1 MEKLIRSFGDV
12 KEAARS
18 VGDAADTKQ
27 LVKAIKDVEA
37 AINGAARRKDTADQK
52 RRNEHQIE
60 MREMGIEERR
70 ALSLGETERAQIALT
85 TAAEKTAAADKRR
98 LTAQI
103 NKDASDERIRN
114 AEQIE
119 PRKLREQTTREQNLP
134 TLIQHRQD
142 LHDTLSQRL
151 ALEQQEAVTA
161 AKNAETAISRIQ
173 SQERVARLR
182 AETQQSLAA
191 SRTRKALLQGA
202 MRELNVVTRL
212 GSNLIQ
218 RTWSFG
224 LSSLG
229 RVQNA
234 VFGSLRDGW
243 RRMLRGREQDA
254 DTSTGRLKGIFS
266 RFNNDANVQGQG
278 ILSRLT
284 AGRIAGIGALLGGG
298 ALGGQILSK
307 GIERFQTIQDSTQS
321 LTLFLQDG
329 AKAKTLLEGILEVV
343 KGTPFALDQFAEA
356 GKNLVAFG
364 IGAEKVPTILRAI
377 GEAAAA
383 SGGGADRVQSVVDA
397 LGAAAS
403 QGKITGETLMRL
415 GQQGIPALQILAN
428 QAGVTTIEM
437 QKMVSRGA
445 VPAKE
450 GIDQLAQGILNGT
463 TGINGATQKFAGTMK
478 SLGNTLSGARS
489 NFRAAEGR
497 LGAAI
502 ITPLAPTFIF
512 ILNKGV
518 AAMDALG
525 KAYTKTAGSI
535 IAAIKYIRDRI
546 KFDLKVLFDNPVL
559 KAAVAPLI
567 FTLAALR
574 AGIRATFNQRTLGGV
589 YSVGN
594 AINRVAIFLY
604 DNVSKIVPLLNKFT
618 EGLLKLTRNVQARG
632 LSALLDPLKK
642 IRENLKGLAKGA
654 GDAVLPVLGLTAG
667 LTATGAI
674 LSQLQRGN
682 AGGAVLAGLTFG
694 FVALYRS
701 NENFR
706 KGIEATIDR
715 VKQLG
720 REVVAGFKGESVAG
734 GFVTS
739 FAAVLGQTGQSLFQA
754 GRALMHSVTA
764 LFRGDTTEAQAAADN
779 FKHFLLQAFGGIRDF
794 IGTTFSNLFANVDV
808 ESIVRTAHDLLLTV
822 GEAIGRVAGSK
833 EFAIAVA
840 AAIGSLAFVAVSLV
854 EGIIRGLADSDIGDL
869 LARTLGRLIGN
880 GMEHLSDF
888 IPKVLGID
896 GDGPIIGRLIEGLV
910 VAGPRLAVA
919 LGHVLVSAITEGFKF
934 TFGSITGFLSTAGIG
949 LAALIIKGV
958 ITPLR
963 AIKGIDPNELSRK
976 TGLGGFREN
985 LKNAGRDLQ
994 IQGRRTA
1001 SLQAPQLSNP
1011 NDAPIFVGDPKLVR
1025 QSFLDYEEKLNALTK
1040 EMVPRV
1046 SRILTKVSDALHKA
1060 SVSAAKNAA
1069 PVFDLGVKVQTKGLD
1084 AAQGAERAVDR
1095 TFGRLAR
1102 SVTDAGLAI
1111 DVAAETTGRK
1121 LAKSKLGDRI
1131 ADFGKRISNSSA
1143 AAAPSSG
1150 FLRNMRDSLRDAAQT
1165 IDIGGRLAVD
1175 SLRTTGSRLVAA
1187 ASTGASN
1194 LRTGLGFVARS
1205 ATVEAAAAAQRISR
1219 AFQRVRQSI
1228 SGNAS
1233 NLGAGAGA
1241 TVTPATGI
1249 FSTIGASIKS
1259 GAESIAIRSVL
1270 AADKIR
1276 SGAETIAIR
1285 SLLVA
1290 DKVKDAGEVAA
1301 RAVQGAAAK
1310 LRNAVPVI
1318 GNAIK
1323 SGAAAGGANL
1333 AAGFRFLGESIVDG
1347 AAFVGTKVTKAVE
1360 ATGRVAVT
1368 AARGLGTNLA
1378 DAVGFAGV
1386 TSQGQAVAEKVART
1400 FEVGRS
1406 AIGVAARATGQAIQS
1421 AGAVVVKAT
1430 ATVADRLQNSEV
1442 GQRIAGA
1449 VGGGLEKAQAA
1460 VTTGFGKVQSA
1471 ITRGGALLRSGG
1483 ATLGN
1488 VVAPGLERMSVAF
1501 GHASNEARFWYGK
1514 TKEAFG
1520 KVTQVAGQAF
1530 PYIIAGIAGI
1540 ADGFNRLGSDGAG
1553 SKILGLIEIIGGVAG
1568 EFETV
1573 STAASEAGIAI
1584 GGAFG
1589 PVGIAIAAATAVLGF
1604 FLSKTG
1610 DATEQMDAV
1619 TQKAQENA
1627 KSLGTT
1633 YRSLQDQFK
1642 GDSSKLAAGVLSDF
1656 VERVRSGDEEAK
1668 KLADRLATTGS
1679 TFNDFADGVVS
1690 GGAKF
1695 DKVINQFDRVGKGV
1709 DAVKGRIETS
1719 LLDLTKTPGLTGKS
1733 DLIAGFL
1740 EPALRALDD
1749 PRIAKTAEFTRLIN
1763 ELNAAISEGDPQKVG
1778 QVLRSITSELEHQRA
1793 EAGEGRVQAEETR
1806 KEYERI
1812 NGTLNDQTQAIVN
1825 NNILEAQRKTNAEK
1839 VADAYSKQKN
1849 FINDIT
1855 NILSGA
1861 RQNPLTEFQTNLDS
1875 LVVSARGASENLKDL
1890 FGKDLSGDAFKQG
1903 TFNQLVDPIR
1913 SSIDTALS
1921 SAIAASG
1928 GDAGTFDG
1936 LAKSVRD
1943 KLAQSLVTEG
1953 GLTKEQAEA
1962 FVKQFFDPTLPAAR
1976 ELVGKGL
1983 SSLIASEIAKQG
1995 APQIK
2000 VDLAIPNDKQDD
2012 FSNAIRTFI
2021 ADPTN
2026 QPNLEVL
2033 LKDDKAKEAIK
2044 AFQEDPTHNILNLIV
2059 GLLHADGVERTINEL
2074 TEPGGNPRAVPLTP
2088 TITFQDIE
2096 TQLARLQ
2103 RDRATTLQL
2112 NGDTTVIDDQIK
2124 WLQATKLNLETSLV
2138 HKPGTKF
2145 LWWDWKKIDGS
2156 APGGE
2161 AITDPATVPVSADIS
2176 NFVTQIAT
2184 ELSKPH
2190 KLNVTADLHV
2200 RVDNID
2206 RSLRD
2211 QIKTSFPNWQWFN
2224 GAAEGRIVTRDQI
2237 IRVGEENKP
2246 EVILPL
2252 TKPDRMRHLIR
2263 ETGIDEFVMK
2273 HMVSSTSS
2281 TEIDEYQKRY
2291 KFRGYRDGG
2300 MIGRPPIVGQF
2311 KGWEFLTKPLLQFI
2325 AHIGVAAPDGP
2336 SPTTTGVP
2344 GTGISFLKGDTG
2356 ADGAPGAGISW
2367 LKQKVVGALAS
2378 WITEA
2383 ISITGVPASWFTGLV
2398 TIAKRESG
2406 GNPKAI
2412 NLWDSNA
2419 KAGHPSK
2426 GLMQTIDGTFNH
2438 YSLPGHKDIYN
2449 PVDNA
2454 IAAIR
2459 YILAR
2464 YKDIRNVQQAD
2475 PTKRPKGYDN
2485 GGLILR
2491 DQLIRVG
2498 ERDKPEL
2505 ILPLTKPKRMIQL
2518 IREHGIDRFV
2528 ERHHIRGYADGG
2540 FIPGKLKRKY
2550 EVPKIP
2556 APKKRIPGK
2565 LRPPSGGPDVSEF
2578 DVSHW
2583 DPADPTDLAD
2593 RNRVGEFAD
2602 RGMGR
2607 RIRIARERTE
2617 RHIIDLISNATLGH
2631 LRFRGPFP
2639 AAANVART
2647 TPLDAIQS
2655 VKDQTSVGKSPLAA
2669 LRRAGTY
2676 EVAAVMTQMF
2686 GAALGN
2692 GTKDSRDVAGSIGV
2706 ASRVMADRISG
2717 IGGRAL
2723 GELLRLQARLLASV
2737 ATVRVGGDGRL
2748 GRVVPWE
2755 QLDPLLARQVP
2766 KFAQGGVILRDQL
2779 IRVGEENKPELIL
2792 PLTKPQRMIQLIR
2805 EHSIDKFVERH
2816 NIRGFATGGLVG
2828 GPAPTGRLPK
2838 VRKRKYDPNEQYVPG
2853 RREVL
2858 TDQWKA
2864 DTATTKIMLGDIA
2877 NTVAP
2882 LITAPTAT
2890 PITRAL
2896 RDILVNSVSERGL
2909 IKRGL
2914 DWHHFLF
2921 GYEGPSASLRRIV
2934 ARTAADVASGFGS
2947 AVKDAKGDLRQR
2959 LMGIGAVVDTARKG
2973 FGEAWAEYGYPITNT
2988 LTRVAATAE
2997 PSEGPAWSPGKRTIE
3012 SGALV
3017 GEINKRWAFFQPQIA
3032 GQNPGYRVRDDI
3044 PSVRDLAK
3052 FFGGIGGG
3060 GVVKGH
3066 EFGGVVT
3073 RDQIIRIAERNQP
3086 ELVLPLTKPDR
3097 MWSLIQD
3104 TGIDRFV
3111 ADRIAGLDGRD
3122 KLDLSVAVD
3131 QAKKQSLSSGDS
3143 SGTAGTV
3150 QQITYAPVT
3159 NIHTNVV
3166 DPASAAAYL
3175 RAENERLFKKL
3186 VSL

>member
-604 DNVSKIVPLLNKFT
+604 DNVSKIVPLINKFT
-618 EGLLKLTRNVQARG
+618 DGLLKLTRNVQARG

-642 IRENLKGLAKGA
+642 IRENLKGLAKSA

-674 LSQLQRGN
+674 LSQLKRGN

-694 FVALYRS
+694 FIALYRS

-706 KGIEATIDR
+706 KGIQGTIDR

-754 GRALMHSVTA
+754 GRSLIHSVTA
-764 LFRGDTTEAQAAADN
+764 LFRGDTTEAQTAAEN

-794 IGTTFSNLFANVDV
+794 IGTTFANLFANVDV
-808 ESIVRTAHDLLLTV
+808 ASIIRTAHDLLVTV
-822 GEAIGRVAGSK
+822 GDAIGKVVGSK
-833 EFAIAVA
+833 EFAIAVG
-840 AAIGSLAFVAVSLV
+840 AAIGSLVFVAEGLI
-854 EGIIRGLADSDIGDL
+854 EGIIRGFADSDIGNL
-869 LARTLGRLIGN
+869 LARALGGLIGN
-880 GMEHLSDF
+880 GMTHLSEF

-919 LGHVLVSAITEGFKF
+919 LGHILIGAITAGFKF
-934 TFGSITGFLSTAGIG
+934 AFGSITGFLSTAGIG
-949 LAALIIKGV
+949 LAALILKGV

-963 AIKGIDPNELSRK
+963 GIKGLDPNELSRK
-976 TGLGGFREN
+976 TGLRGFQEN
-985 LKNAGRDLQ
+985 LKNAGRDISLA
-994 IQGRRTA
+994 GRRTA

-1011 NDAPIFVGDPKLVR
+1011 NDAPIFVGDPKLVQR
-1025 QSFLDYEEKLNALTK
+1025 SFQDYEEKLNKLTK
-1040 EMVPRV
+1040 ESVPRI
-1046 SRILTKVSDALHKA
+1046 SRILTKFADATHKA
-1060 SVSAAKNAA
+1060 SVAAASKAA
-1069 PVFDLGVKVQTKGLD
+1069 PTFDLGVKVQTKGLD
-1084 AAQGAERAVDR
+1084 AALGAERAVDR

-1102 SVTDAGLAI
+1102 TVTDAGLAI
-1111 DVAAETTGRK
+1111 DVAAETTGKK
-1121 LAKSKLGDRI
+1121 LAGSKLGERI

-1150 FLRNMRDSLRDAAQT
+1150 FLRNMRDSLANAAQT

-1175 SLRTTGSRLVAA
+1175 SLRTTGSKLAA
-1187 ASTGASN
+1187 AAATGASN
-1194 LRTGLGFVARS
+1194 LRAGLGFIGRS
-1205 ATVEAAAAAQRISR
+1205 AVVEAAAAGQRITR
-1219 AFQRVRQSI
+1219 AFQSLRRAI
-1228 SGNAS
+1228 SGGAS
-1233 NLGAGAGA
+1233 TLGTGAA
-1241 TVTPATGI
+1241 VAAPTSGI

-1259 GAESIAIRSVL
+1259 GAETIAIRAVL

-1290 DKVKDAGEVAA
+1290 DKIKSAGVAA
-1301 RAVQGAAAK
+1301 GRAVQGAATS
-1310 LRNAVPVI
+1310 LRDAVPKI

-1323 SGAAAGGANL
+1323 SGAVTGAANL
-1333 AAGFRFLGESIVDG
+1333 TAGFRFLGQSIADG
-1347 AAFVGTKVTKAVE
+1347 AAFVGVNVTKAVT

-1378 DAVGFAGV
+1378 NAIGFAG
-1386 TSQGQAVAEKVART
+1386 TTPQGQAVAAKVARS

-1406 AIGVAARATGQAIQS
+1406 AIGVAARATGAAIQS
-1421 AGAVVVKAT
+1421 AGSVVARAT
-1430 ATVADRLQNSEV
+1430 ATVATRLQNSEV

-1449 VGGGLEKAQAA
+1449 VGSGLERARTAT
-1460 VTTGFGKVQSA
+1460 TTGFGKIQAAISA
-1471 ITRGGALLRSGG
+1471 GGLLLREGG
-1483 ATLGN
+1483 RAIGD
-1488 VVAPGLERMSVAF
+1488 VVAPGLERMSQSLTR
-1501 GHASNEARFWYGK
+1501 ASDGVRRWYGNV
-1514 TKEAFG
+1514 KETYG
-1520 KVTQVAGQAF
+1520 KVVSVSAQVF
-1530 PYIIAGIAGI
+1530 PMVIAGIAGL

-1553 SKILGLIEIIGGVAG
+1553 SKILGLIEIIGDVSVVLA
-1568 EFETV
+1568 TV
-1573 STAASEAGIAI
+1573 RTAASEAGIAI

-1604 FLSKTG
+1604 FISRAGDSKKSVEGIAGAAERANESVAHFAQVFRGAVDAAAGDRVVETRKAFEGLLTQLREGDPLVKKLAATLG
-1610 DATEQMDAV
+1610 DAGFGLDDFASAAVNGGENLDHLVGKFDDIVAASQNAADTLRNNDLPGLLRGQTSSQATVEQQQTAIRRTQEFVTTLTSQLNDPSIKRTTALESALSRINTAIGELDDAAAAKAV
-1619 TQKAQENA
+1619 ADLIAELDAQGGSAAEVAAQIRQANDERSRALPLERQLTTLAQENRQHEEDRTTQA
-1627 KSLGTT
+1627 ERTAAQYDRQKS
-1633 YRSLQDQFK
+1633 RLQEISALLISATETPQQRQRKALDSGVLESKSVGEQLSGDQFK
-1642 GDSSKLAAGVLSDF
+1642 NIDILSSLNVNATGTDAAAVRRVTESLRQPFSDALTNAAKEAGNNPVAFELLAESARTQFVDALVAGGLPKAKAEEVINSIFNPLRLVAQEQAPKLGLQDALTAAFSGPNAPVIDLKATFAGPNGKVLDTDGSRKLQAFLNDPTDVKNIQAV
-1656 VERVRSGDEEAK
+1656 VELPGAQAAIEKFLASAQTTDDKITLATELTKLSG
-1668 KLADRLATTGS
+1668 ADRLYLDETT
-1679 TFNDFADGVVS
+1679 AP
-1690 GGAKF
+1690 
-1695 DKVINQFDRVGKGV
+1695 
-1709 DAVKGRIETS
+1709 
-1719 LLDLTKTPGLTGKS
+1719 KT
-1733 DLIAGFL
+1733 I
-1740 EPALRALDD
+1740 
-1749 PRIAKTAEFTRLIN
+1749 
-1763 ELNAAISEGDPQKVG
+1763 
-1778 QVLRSITSELEHQRA
+1778 
-1793 EAGEGRVQAEETR
+1793 
-1806 KEYERI
+1806 
-1812 NGTLNDQTQAIVN
+1812 
-1825 NNILEAQRKTNAEK
+1825 
-1839 VADAYSKQKN
+1839 
-1849 FINDIT
+1849 
-1855 NILSGA
+1855 
-1861 RQNPLTEFQTNLDS
+1861 PLTLAVQP
-1875 LVVSARGASENLKDL
+1875 G
-1890 FGKDLSGDAFKQG
+1890 
-1903 TFNQLVDPIR
+1903 
-1913 SSIDTALS
+1913 SIADTAL
-1921 SAIAASG
+1921 
-1928 GDAGTFDG
+1928 
-1936 LAKSVRD
+1936 K
-1943 KLAQSLVTEG
+1943 
-1953 GLTKEQAEA
+1953 
-1962 FVKQFFDPTLPAAR
+1962 
-1976 ELVGKGL
+1976 
-1983 SSLIASEIAKQG
+1983 
-1995 APQIK
+1995 
-2000 VDLAIPNDKQDD
+2000 
-2012 FSNAIRTFI
+2012 
-2021 ADPTN
+2021 
-2026 QPNLEVL
+2026 
-2033 LKDDKAKEAIK
+2033 
-2044 AFQEDPTHNILNLIV
+2044 
-2059 GLLHADGVERTINEL
+2059 
-2074 TEPGGNPRAVPLTP
+2074 
-2088 TITFQDIE
+2088 ITD
-2096 TQLARLQ
+2096 LQ
-2103 RDRATTLQL
+2103 RDRALVL
-2112 NGDTTVIDDQIK
+2112 RMGGDTTVIDDQIK

-2206 RSLRD
+2206 QSLRD

-2252 TKPDRMRHLIR
+2252 TKPARMKQLIR
-2263 ETGIDEFVMK
+2263 ETGVDQFVMK

-2367 LKQKVVGALAS
+2367 LKSKVVGALAS

-2540 FIPGKLKRKY
+2540 LIGVARRKKKKNDVVTYPGWDNGDPDDIIDLR
-2550 EVPKIP
+2550 P
-2556 APKKRIPGK
+2556 APKRGPERDHSLAATIAATRRVRWENAGRAVLNGIIPVAAPAINN
-2565 LRPPSGGPDVSEF
+2565 PPPFTNAVSELRATPLAPFRAIITQVPTPVGPSTPAAQYRILFF
-2578 DVSHW
+2578 DV
-2583 DPADPTDLAD
+2583 
-2593 RNRVGEFAD
+2593 
-2602 RGMGR
+2602 
-2607 RIRIARERTE
+2607 ARK
-2617 RHIIDLISNATLGH
+2617 
-2631 LRFRGPFP
+2631 
-2639 AAANVART
+2639 AAAAAGAAFAVGKGVPNR
-2647 TPLDAIQS
+2647 DAIVRSQ
-2655 VKDQTSVGKSPLAA
+2655 
-2669 LRRAGTY
+2669 
-2676 EVAAVMTQMF
+2676 VAAVQPPGSRKELEVK
-2686 GAALGN
+2686 GAG
-2692 GTKDSRDVAGSIGV
+2692 R
-2706 ASRVMADRISG
+2706 ASRWAW
-2717 IGGRAL
+2717 
-2723 GELLRLQARLLASV
+2723 ARLADLVEIMVNIARDANRTGQPVPQRMPFTAVEPILAQINP
-2737 ATVRVGGDGRL
+2737 T
-2748 GRVVPWE
+2748 
-2755 QLDPLLARQVP
+2755 Q
-2766 KFAQGGVILRDQL
+2766 FANGGVI
-2779 IRVGEENKPELIL
+2779 
-2792 PLTKPQRMIQLIR
+2792 
-2805 EHSIDKFVERH
+2805 
-2816 NIRGFATGGLVG
+2816 
-2828 GPAPTGRLPK
+2828 
-2838 VRKRKYDPNEQYVPG
+2838 
-2853 RREVL
+2853 
-2858 TDQWKA
+2858 
-2864 DTATTKIMLGDIA
+2864 
-2877 NTVAP
+2877 
-2882 LITAPTAT
+2882 
-2890 PITRAL
+2890 
-2896 RDILVNSVSERGL
+2896 
-2909 IKRGL
+2909 
-2914 DWHHFLF
+2914 
-2921 GYEGPSASLRRIV
+2921 
-2934 ARTAADVASGFGS
+2934 
-2947 AVKDAKGDLRQR
+2947 
-2959 LMGIGAVVDTARKG
+2959 
-2973 FGEAWAEYGYPITNT
+2973 
-2988 LTRVAATAE
+2988 
-2997 PSEGPAWSPGKRTIE
+2997 
-3012 SGALV
+3012 
-3017 GEINKRWAFFQPQIA
+3017 
-3032 GQNPGYRVRDDI
+3032 
-3044 PSVRDLAK
+3044 
-3052 FFGGIGGG
+3052 
-3060 GVVKGH
+3060 
-3066 EFGGVVT
+3066 T
-3073 RDQIIRIAERNQP
+3073 RDQIIRVAEQNKP
-3086 ELVLPLTKPDR
+3086 EVVLPLTRPDR
-3097 MWSLIQD
+3097 MWQLIQD